1 MKIGLALG
9 GGGAKGF
16 FHIGVLRVLESL
28 NIKIDYIAGTSM
40 GALVGALY
48 ALYSDVNEVE
58 RIILGL
64 LDEYRDDVFALKK
77 FSTSSD
83 AEQAEQ
89 RKVFLEKSIDYVKKL
104 YLWNLRMV
112 KPYLVNP
119 RPFVKILKQLY
130 GSKCFEDCQIPFLCS
145 AVDLQTGECCALER
159 GPLGKSVLASC
170 SLPGVFPPVKLKQK
184 TLVEGAVL
192 VPIPAPLLKGKVDMI
207 IGVNLDTA
215 WLYPKE
221 IKSVIDVMF
230 VSDRIRYKKILADS
244 LQDVDFLISLDN
256 DSFRWT
262 DFDRAEELI
271 ELGRTRAYQV
281 KDSLLKLVRYYSKK
295 RYFWQKLFR
304 K

>member
-1 MKIGLALG
+1 VKIGLALG

-16 FHIGVLRVLESL
+16 FHIGVLQALESF
-28 NIKIDYIAGTSM
+28 NIKVDYIGGTSM

-48 ALYSDVNEVE
+48 ALAPDADEVE
-58 RIILGL
+58 RVILTIM
-64 LDEYRDDVFALKK
+64 DKYRDDVFALKK
-77 FSTSSD
+77 LSASSD
-83 AEQAEQ
+83 VEQAEQ
-89 RKVFLEKSIDYVKKL
+89 RKIFLEKSIDYVKKL

-119 RPFVKILKQLY
+119 RPFIKILKELY
-130 GSKCFEDCQIPFLCS
+130 GLRGFADCEIPFVCS
-145 AVDLQTGECCALER
+145 AVDLKSGECCALES

-170 SLPGVFPPVKLKQK
+170 SLPGVFPPVKLKQM

-192 VPIPAPLLKGKVDMI
+192 VPIPAPLLKDKVDMI

-215 WLYPKE
+215 WSFPKE

-230 VSDRIRYKKILADS
+230 ISDRIRYKKILADS

-256 DSFRWT
+256 DSFSWT

-271 ELGRTRAYQV
+271 QLGRKRAEEL
-281 KDSLLKLVRYYSKK
+281 KGPLLSLVRCYSKK
-295 RYFWQKLFR
+295 HSFWGKLF
-304 K
+304 KK